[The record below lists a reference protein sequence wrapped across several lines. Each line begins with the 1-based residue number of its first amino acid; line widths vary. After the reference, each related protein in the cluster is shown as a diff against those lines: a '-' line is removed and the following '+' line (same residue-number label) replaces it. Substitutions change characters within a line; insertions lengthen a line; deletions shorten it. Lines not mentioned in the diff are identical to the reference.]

1 MTEKASNDSAGE
13 IEEVTEGVVDD
24 LEGQADAELSPESES
39 ASEAEPELDADPDE
53 ETESESPAESA
64 VAEEVPE
71 DSSSPERTQA
81 DFDSLSDRHL
91 RLVADFANVKRR
103 QETQMTAAWGRAQAE
118 LVGRF
123 VGALDDLQ
131 RVALLDPADEAV
143 TVESIVEGIDLVERK
158 FRRMLE
164 DAGVVILDPVGEPFD
179 PEIMEA
185 MMRVPAESEEDDDRV
200 ADVFAKGYLLQGNL
214 IRAARVSV
222 FKAD

>member
-1 MTEKASNDSAGE
+1 MTEKASNDSVGE
-13 IEEVTEGVVDD
+13 IEDVTEGVVDD
-24 LEGQADAELSPESES
+24 LEGEVDPAFTPESES
-39 ASEAEPELDADPDE
+39 ASEAEPELDADAVE
-53 ETESESPAESA
+53 ETESESPAEPA
-64 VAEEVPE
+64 VADEAPE
-71 DSSSPERTQA
+71 DSASPERTQA
-81 DFDSLSDRHL
+81 DFDSLNDRHL
-91 RLVADFANVKRR
+91 RLVADFANFKRR
-103 QETQMTAAWGRAQAE
+103 QEAQKTAAWGRAQAD

-158 FRRMLE
+158 FLRMLE

-185 MMRVPAESEEDDDRV
+185 MMRVPTESEEEDDLV